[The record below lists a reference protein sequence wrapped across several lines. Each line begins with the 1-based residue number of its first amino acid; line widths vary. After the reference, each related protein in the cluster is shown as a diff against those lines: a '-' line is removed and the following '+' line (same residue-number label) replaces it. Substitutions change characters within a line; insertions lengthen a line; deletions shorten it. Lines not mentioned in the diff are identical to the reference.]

1 MERLRPWE
9 MLGGSVGLLLF
20 MELRMEPITR
30 YPRGIPCSCDLLFGD
45 RMSFVPIPTGT
56 APGSVRKEVRL
67 LVVDDTPEHFELLA
81 EVAEMYNPE
90 YRVECRL
97 VSTAFETFE
106 AVGEWQPSVVLVDL
120 HSVADALA
128 VVRQLAEQGRSVV
141 ATSQH
146 RSSELSS
153 VADQYGAVGY
163 LSKSDN
169 PDDVEALVEF
179 VATVSS
185 PPDPNH

>member
-1 MERLRPWE
+1 
-9 MLGGSVGLLLF
+9 
-20 MELRMEPITR
+20 
-30 YPRGIPCSCDLLFGD
+30 
-45 RMSFVPIPTGT
+45 
-56 APGSVRKEVRL
+56 
-67 LVVDDTPEHFELLA
+67 VVDDNRDHFDLVA
-81 EVAEMYNPE
+81 EMAEMYNPD

-97 VSTAFETFE
+97 VSTACETFE
-106 AVGEWQPSVVLVDL
+106 AVGEWHASVVLVDL

-128 VVRQLAEQGRSVV
+128 VVRQLSDQGRSVV
-141 ATSQH
+141 ATSLH
-146 RSSELSS
+146 RSPELSI

>member
-1 MERLRPWE
+1 M
-9 MLGGSVGLLLF
+9 
-20 MELRMEPITR
+20 
-30 YPRGIPCSCDLLFGD
+30 
-45 RMSFVPIPTGT
+45 
-56 APGSVRKEVRL
+56 
-67 LVVDDTPEHFELLA
+67 VDDNRDHFDLVA
-81 EVAEMYNPE
+81 EMAEMYNPD

-97 VSTAFETFE
+97 VSTACETFE
-106 AVGEWQPSVVLVDL
+106 AVGEWHPSVVLVDL

-128 VVRQLAEQGRSVV
+128 VVRQLSDQGRSVV
-141 ATSQH
+141 ATSLH
-146 RSSELSS
+146 RSPELSI

>member
-1 MERLRPWE
+1 
-9 MLGGSVGLLLF
+9 
-20 MELRMEPITR
+20 
-30 YPRGIPCSCDLLFGD
+30 
-45 RMSFVPIPTGT
+45 MSFVPVPTG
-56 APGSVRKEVRL
+56 ASSSGLRREVRL
-67 LVVDDTPEHFELLA
+67 LVVDDTPDHFELLA
-81 EVAEMYNPE
+81 EVAEMYNPD

-97 VSTAFETFE
+97 VSTACETFE

-128 VVRQLAEQGRSVV
+128 VVKQLAEQGRSVV
-141 ATSQH
+141 ATSAH
-146 RSSELSS
+146 RSPELSS

-163 LSKSDN
+163 LSKSEN

-185 PPDPNH
+185 PPDINH